1 MNVLVTGAAG
11 FIGAHVCRRLLADGH
26 RVTAVVEPGLPTPR
40 LDPVR
45 TRLTLVECDLFRC
58 DDEGLRRLGNGID
71 RAIHAAWY
79 AVPGKY
85 LTSPANLDA
94 LAGSLRLFAALW
106 SAGCRSITGIG
117 TCLEYRMADR
127 PLREDDPCDP
137 SILYAA
143 AKLSTWLTGRELARI
158 LGGRLAWARLFY
170 LYGPEEAPARLIPD
184 LAGNLLRGQRVA
196 VTEGRQVRDYLHVED
211 VASAITA
218 IATGEAD
225 GVFNV
230 GSGEPRTVR
239 EIIATLAAY
248 TGGADRVDYGAR
260 PANLMDP
267 PYIVADTTRVRS
279 ETNWK
284 PAYTLESGLAQT
296 VAWWKEK
303 IAATA

>member
-11 FIGAHVCRRLLADGH
+11 FIGAHVCRQLLADGH
-26 RVTAVVEPGLPTPR
+26 RVTAVIEPGQATPR

-45 TRLTLVECDLFRC
+45 DQVTLAECDLFGSSEA
-58 DDEGLRRLGNGID
+58 DLRHLGHGID

-85 LTSPANLDA
+85 LTSPDNIDA

-106 SAGCRSITGIG
+106 SSGCRAITGIG

-127 PLREDDPCDP
+127 PLREDDPCEP
-137 SILYAA
+137 AILYAA
-143 AKLSTWLTGRELARI
+143 AKHSTWLTGRELARQM
-158 LGGRLAWARLFY
+158 GGRLTWARLFY

-196 VTEGRQVRDYLHVED
+196 VTEGRQVRDYLHVAD

-218 IATGEAD
+218 IATGETEGA
-225 GVFNV
+225 FNV

-239 EIIATLAAY
+239 DIIATLAEL

-267 PYIVADTTRVRS
+267 PYIVAETTRLRS
-279 ETNWK
+279 ETGWR
-284 PAYTLESGLAQT
+284 PAYTLETGLART
-296 VAWWKEK
+296 VAWWKER
-303 IAATA
+303 IAASA